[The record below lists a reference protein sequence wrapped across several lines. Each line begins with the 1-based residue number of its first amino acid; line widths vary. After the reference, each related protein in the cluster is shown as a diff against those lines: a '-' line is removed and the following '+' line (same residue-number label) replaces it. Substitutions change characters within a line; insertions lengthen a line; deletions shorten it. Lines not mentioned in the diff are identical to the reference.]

1 MFSTDTTTGT
11 SFLQT
16 KKDFEKVLKR
26 VFYKENNIEKLVQ
39 KRLFPKE
46 IIAQIMA
53 VNPLSVAI
61 PENYGGQGCRPK
73 ECLSIMETASYESL
87 PLSLIMGI
95 NMALFLQP
103 VAKYANKNVK
113 EKIFN
118 RFLHEQNMGGLM
130 ITEPDY
136 GSDAMNMQTF
146 NEKIGKHYHI
156 SGTKH
161 WQGLTGMADY
171 WIMTARAKEA
181 NGNLKRDLDFFICDT
196 HHPEQM
202 IKVEEY
208 YNNVGLYPIPY
219 GKNLVDIKVPEE
231 NKMEP
236 ESTGLKLMMD
246 LLHRSRLQFP
256 GMGMGYIR
264 RIMEEAIKHT
274 RQRFVGGKS
283 LLSLDQVQLL
293 ISRIQSAFTVCS
305 AMCHRSS
312 KISGIEHNLSLAGV
326 EANSVKAYLTDLMQE
341 CAQILTQLQGAN
353 GYKTESLGARGII
366 DSRPFQ
372 IFEGSNDMLYT
383 QISDTILKTMARM
396 REVNLF
402 KFLTSYDLTKE
413 AADIF
418 KSILN
423 VNIEQN
429 ICQRKR
435 VDLGR
440 IISKVTSAGYVLA
453 LSKDGFSKELVSNS
467 LKTIQHEVSMVLNS
481 FQQHMD
487 VGVIEDYNN
496 NAAWLKYT

>member
-236 ESTGLKLMMD
+236 ESTGYRAKTYD
-246 LLHRSRLQFP
+246 GSASPEQ
-256 GMGMGYIR
+256 
-264 RIMEEAIKHT
+264 A
-274 RQRFVGGKS
+274 S
-283 LLSLDQVQLL
+283 
-293 ISRIQSAFTVCS
+293 ISR
-305 AMCHRSS
+305 H
-312 KISGIEHNLSLAGV
+312 G
-326 EANSVKAYLTDLMQE
+326 
-341 CAQILTQLQGAN
+341 N
-353 GYKTESLGARGII
+353 GLYPPYYG
-366 DSRPFQ
+366 
-372 IFEGSNDMLYT
+372 GSY
-383 QISDTILKTMARM
+383 
-396 REVNLF
+396 
-402 KFLTSYDLTKE
+402 
-413 AADIF
+413 
-418 KSILN
+418 
-423 VNIEQN
+423 
-429 ICQRKR
+429 
-435 VDLGR
+435 
-440 IISKVTSAGYVLA
+440 
-453 LSKDGFSKELVSNS
+453 
-467 LKTIQHEVSMVLNS
+467 
-481 FQQHMD
+481 
-487 VGVIEDYNN
+487 
-496 NAAWLKYT
+496 